1 MEADELE
8 QRIRATQRIVEA
20 MAESCEDCRPLLD
33 TLIPA
38 TEFMT
43 REEVIETLKRVCAAF
58 DQKTLDSIAARV
70 HHEHVEK
77 NLQRE
82 LELAKSDNTALKDS
96 LAAKECQLA
105 AKDREL
111 AARDEEIKSLKAAL
125 ADSRHSEESLREE
138 KYAGKSKRGLGKSRS
153 TSRGRDDNK
162 DDFDGTPE
170 SAPQTD
176 ANEASE
182 GRSGDEIP
190 VSLTQIRKAKA
201 SRPSKYTLADAAEKV
216 VHECDLSRLPK
227 GAVLIPGSETTETI
241 FSEERIIRADIY
253 KFVKYR
259 ILEPLTDENGNP
271 VTDVEGNVVMVWKE
285 HTMHF
290 PKKKGDGAAETACAP
305 MKRGHLPQQVPG
317 THETPAMLANLMFE
331 HYFCNVPMNRISKA
345 FGEFGFKVGRSTLE
359 KLDSTVAG
367 LLRPAYAALQDDIL
381 CDDAVIFC
389 DETWGRLHL
398 MDATRKVYYWIVG
411 NKKKKGVVYVYDD
424 GSRGRKV
431 IVSILEG
438 RDVKAVHTDGY
449 NAYYFLSDIGIVHIC
464 CGAHVWRKIKE
475 WYDRTGD
482 PEARVL
488 LLELAE
494 LFMMDAR
501 LRELGA
507 PPEEVL
513 RQRNSPKT
521 LDTISRFTAR
531 IDLLL
536 EKCKEIP
543 KIGFKALNYAKEV
556 ASKVFRWREDPDYE
570 LDNNFAEQSA
580 RPFATARKTSLFHCS
595 HEGAGNDCVIRS
607 FIETCRLRG
616 VSVTGWFK
624 AYFNAILNG
633 RTDYSNLLPGVL
645 ALD

>member
-1 MEADELE
+1 
-8 QRIRATQRIVEA
+8 
-20 MAESCEDCRPLLD
+20 
-33 TLIPA
+33 
-38 TEFMT
+38 MT

-58 DQKTLDSIAARV
+58 DQKTLDSIASQV

-77 NLQRE
+77 NLKRE
-82 LELAKSDNTALKDS
+82 LELAKSYNSALRGT
-96 LAAKECQLA
+96 LADKESQLA

-111 AARDEEIKSLKAAL
+111 VARDEEIKSLKAEL
-125 ADSRHSEESLREE
+125 ADSRHSEESLKAE
-138 KYAGKSKRGLGKSRS
+138 KYAGRSKRGLGKSRS

-182 GRSGDEIP
+182 GRSGDDAP

-201 SRPSKYTLADAAEKV
+201 SRPSKYTLADAA
-216 VHECDLSRLPK
+216 
-227 GAVLIPGSETTETI
+227 
-241 FSEERIIRADIY
+241 
-253 KFVKYR
+253 
-259 ILEPLTDENGNP
+259 
-271 VTDVEGNVVMVWKE
+271 
-285 HTMHF
+285 
-290 PKKKGDGAAETACAP
+290 
-305 MKRGHLPQQVPG
+305 
-317 THETPAMLANLMFE
+317 
-331 HYFCNVPMNRISKA
+331 
-345 FGEFGFKVGRSTLE
+345 
-359 KLDSTVAG
+359 
-367 LLRPAYAALQDDIL
+367 
-381 CDDAVIFC
+381 VIFC

-398 MDATRKVYYWIVG
+398 MDATRKVYCWIVG
-411 NKKKKGVVYVYDD
+411 NKKKKAVVYVYDD

-475 WYDRTGD
+475 WFDRTGD
-482 PEARVL
+482 PEARAL
-488 LLELAE
+488 LLDLAE

-501 LRELGA
+501 LREAAA

-531 IDLLL
+531 VDLLL

-543 KIGFKALNYAKEV
+543 KIGSKALNYAREV
-556 ASKVFRWREDPDYE
+556 AAKVFRWREDPDYE

-595 HEGAGNDCVIRS
+595 HEGAGNDCVIRL

-645 ALD
+645 AID